1 MIRSILS
8 LFTGRHYKKFVRNC
22 LPIVEQV
29 NEFEQKYQSLSDDE
43 LRAKTAEFRER
54 HQKGETLEKLL
65 PEAFAAVKNTARRL
79 CGKELLVSGQPL
91 KWNMVHYDVQLIGGI
106 ALHERKIAE
115 MATGEGK
122 TLVATLPL
130 YLNAIS
136 GRNCHCVTVNDYLA
150 KRDSEWMG
158 YVFQFLGLTVG
169 CIQQQQP
176 PDIRRAAYACDI
188 TYGTASEFGFDYLR
202 DNGMSTR
209 REEQVQRDYYY
220 CIVDEVDSIL
230 VDEARVPLIISG
242 PTTEESDA
250 PFMALKPGVE
260 QLFNL
265 QMRLC
270 NRLAQEAKD
279 ELEKPEGYSDE
290 AMRKLLQVRIGMPK
304 HRQLLKLMENGTYRK
319 LLEKFDLDMS
329 GDFMRGER
337 HKLKEELYFSVDE
350 KQHQADLTE
359 TGRKILRPDNPNA
372 FVMPDLPTFI
382 TEVDRRDDLTP
393 EQKIKLKQDEEARFS
408 AVSEEIHCLSQLLKA
423 YTLYDRDKEY
433 VVLEGK
439 VHIVDENT
447 GRLMPGR
454 RWSEGLHQA
463 VEAKEGVVVEKETKT
478 YATITIQNYF
488 RLYEKL
494 AGMTGT
500 AETEAAE
507 FNDIYRLTVMQ
518 IPTHQTCI
526 RKDLNDMFFKTR
538 REKYNAVVA
547 DIQQAHSRGQPVLVG
562 TTSVEASEVLG
573 KMLKRVNI
581 VHSVLNAK
589 FHQQEAEIVAR
600 AGQRGSVTIATNM
613 AGRGTDIKLG
623 DGIDKLGGLYV
634 LGTERHESRRI
645 DRQLRGRC
653 ARQGDPGLSRFY
665 VSLEDDLMR
674 LFSNAG
680 PISRMLEKTLIDN
693 EPLEHGMLNHSIQ
706 SAQKKVEAQNYTIRK
721 RLLQYD
727 DVLNRQ
733 REVIYGMRNEAI
745 RGDHPRDE
753 IFELVGEEL
762 RERTGALAAAGRAP
776 EADALAG
783 FLHWV
788 NTHFPVSLKP
798 EDAAGQTVEELP
810 VLVMERLR
818 KAYEQ
823 RSALETPEAMLA
835 LERYVIIRAIDRNWQ
850 DHLTEIEDLRK
861 SINLRSYGQRDPLN
875 EYKTEAFTFF
885 EQMMGRVRQD
895 VCSGLFTSATNL
907 QSFQSL
913 LALMQRARQ
922 SGPDNPEGP
931 APAASMAVLRRPL
944 QGPGAGAA
952 QALPNT
958 TTTATG
964 TGAPVARPTPQLPK
978 VAPRPVEPAAKYGRN
993 DIVTVRLGAEKQ
1005 QVKYKKAEQLLKEGW
1020 VIVPEKPKS

>member
-1 MIRSILS
+1 MISSFLS
-8 LFTGRHYKKFVRNC
+8 LFSGRHYKKFVRKC
-22 LPIVEQV
+22 VPIAAKI
-29 NEFEQKYQSLSDDE
+29 NEIELGYQKLSDE
-43 LRAKTAEFRER
+43 ALRAKTAEFRER
-54 HQKGETLEKLL
+54 HQKGETLEALL
-65 PEAFAAVKNTARRL
+65 PEAFAAAKNAARRL
-79 CGKELLVSGQPL
+79 CGQELLVNGQPL
-91 KWNMVHYDVQLIGGI
+91 TWNMVHYDVQLIGGM

-130 YLNAIS
+130 YLNTIS

-158 YVFQFLGLTVG
+158 YLFKFLGLTVG
-169 CIQQQQP
+169 CIQQQQM
-176 PDIRRAAYACDI
+176 PDVRREAYACDI

-202 DNGMSTR
+202 DNGMSQR
-209 REEQVQRDYYY
+209 KEEQVQRDYYY

-230 VDEARVPLIISG
+230 VDEARTPLIISG
-242 PTTEESDA
+242 PTTEVSDA
-250 PFMALKPGVE
+250 PFVALKPSVE
-260 QLFNL
+260 NLFNL
-265 QMRLC
+265 QLRQC
-270 NRLAQEAKD
+270 NRLAQDARA
-279 ELEKPEGYSDE
+279 ELEKENGNTDE

-304 HRQLLKLMENGTYRK
+304 HKQLQKLMENGTYRK

-337 HKLKEELYFSVDE
+337 HKLKEELFFAVDE
-350 KQHQADLTE
+350 KQQQADLSE
-359 TGRKILRPDNPNA
+359 NGRKALRPDNPDA
-372 FVMPDLPTFI
+372 FVMPDLPSFI
-382 TEVDRRDDLTP
+382 IETDRRTDLTP

-408 AVSEEIHCLSQLLKA
+408 TLSEEIHCLSQLLRA
-423 YTLYDRDKEY
+423 YTLYERDKEY

-518 IPTHQTCI
+518 IPTHRACI
-526 RKDLNDMFFKTR
+526 REDLNDVVFKTR
-538 REKYNAVVA
+538 REKFNAVVA
-547 DIQQAHSRGQPVLVG
+547 DISQAHSRGQPVLVG
-562 TTSVEASEVLG
+562 TTSVEASEVLS
-573 KMLKRVNI
+573 KMLKRLNI
-581 VHSVLNAK
+581 VHAVLNAK
-589 FHQQEAEIVAR
+589 YHQQEAEIVAR
-600 AGQRGSVTIATNM
+600 AGQRGAVTIATNM

-653 ARQGDPGLSRFY
+653 ARQGDPGLSKFY

-674 LFSNAG
+674 LFANAG
-680 PISRMLEKTLIDN
+680 PISRLLENTMIEN
-693 EPLEHGMLNHSIQ
+693 EPLEHPLLNRSIE
-706 SAQKKVEAQNYTIRK
+706 SAQKKVEASNYTVRK

-733 REVIYGMRNEAI
+733 REVVYGLRNEAI
-745 RGDHPRDE
+745 RGEHPRE
-753 IFELVGEEL
+753 AIFELVEEEL
-762 RERTGALAAAGRAP
+762 RDRTTGLAAAGRAP
-776 EADALAG
+776 DAEALG
-783 FLHWV
+783 GYLHWV
-788 NTHFPVSLKP
+788 NTHFPVALKA
-798 EDAAGQTVEELP
+798 EDMADKTVEQLAA
-810 VLVMERLR
+810 VTYERIQ

-823 RSALETPEAMLA
+823 RCALETPEAMLA
-835 LERYVIIRAIDRNWQ
+835 LERYVVIRGIDRNWQ

-861 SINLRSYGQRDPLN
+861 SVGLRSYGQRDPLN
-875 EYKTEAFTFF
+875 EYKSEAFVYF
-885 EQMMGRVRQD
+885 EQMMGRIRQD

-913 LALMQRARQ
+913 LEMMRRARQ
-922 SGPDNPEGP
+922 SGPENPAGMPAAP
-931 APAASMAVLRRPL
+931 APMVARPGFSATM
-944 QGPGAGAA
+944 QQSGEAPAGAA
-952 QALPNT
+952 T
-958 TTTATG
+958 SGTAT
-964 TGAPVARPTPQLPK
+964 RPAPQLPK
-978 VAPRPVEPAAKYGRN
+978 VTPRPVAAEAAKFGRN
-993 DIVTVRLGAEKQ
+993 DVVTVRRGGETQ
-1005 QVKYKKAEQLLKEGW
+1005 QVKYKKAELMLKEGW
-1020 VIVPEKPKS
+1020 VIVPEKKQP

>member
-1 MIRSILS
+1 MISSFLS
-8 LFTGRHYKKFVRNC
+8 LFSGRHYKKFVRKC
-22 LPIVEQV
+22 LPVAARI
-29 NEFEQKYQSLSDDE
+29 NEIEKEYQGLSDE
-43 LRAKTAEFRER
+43 ALRAKTVEFRER
-54 HQKGETLEKLL
+54 FKNGEALEKLL

-79 CGKELLVSGQPL
+79 CGKELVVSGQPL
-91 KWNMVHYDVQLIGGI
+91 KWDMVHYDVQLIGGM

-158 YVFQFLGLTVG
+158 YVYQFLGLTVG

-176 PDIRRAAYACDI
+176 PPDRRAAYNCDI

-209 REEQVQRDYYY
+209 KEEQVQREHYY

-230 VDEARVPLIISG
+230 VDEARTPLIISG

-250 PFMALKPGVE
+250 PFQALKPGVE
-260 QLFNL
+260 RLFNL
-265 QMRLC
+265 QLKLC
-270 NRLAQEAKD
+270 NRLAQDAKD
-279 ELEKPEGYSDE
+279 ELEKPEGNHQD
-290 AMRKLLQVRIGMPK
+290 AVRKLLQVRIGMPK
-304 HRQLLKLMENGTYRK
+304 HRQLLKLMENGSIRK
-319 LLEKFDLDMS
+319 MLEKYDLEMS
-329 GDFMRGER
+329 GEFMRAER
-337 HKLKEELYFSVDE
+337 YKMKEELYFSVDE
-350 KQHQADLTE
+350 KQHQADLSE
-359 TGRKILRPDNPNA
+359 TGRKTLRPDNPEA
-372 FVMPDLPTFI
+372 FVVPDLPTFI
-382 TEVDRRDDLTP
+382 IETDRRTDLTA
-393 EQKIKLKQDEEARFS
+393 EQKIKMKQEEEARFS
-408 AVSEEIHCLSQLLKA
+408 TVSEEIHCLSQLLKA
-423 YTLYDRDKEY
+423 YTLYERDKEY

-526 RKDLNDMFFKTR
+526 RKDLNDVVFKTR

-547 DIQQAHSRGQPVLVG
+547 DIQQAHARGQPVLVG
-562 TTSVEASEVLG
+562 TTSVDASEILS
-573 KMLKRVNI
+573 KMLKRLNI

-589 FHQQEAEIVAR
+589 YHQQEAEIVAR
-600 AGQRGSVTIATNM
+600 AGYRGAVTIATNM
-613 AGRGTDIKLG
+613 AGRGTDIKLSEG
-623 DGIDKLGGLYV
+623 VPELGGLYV

-653 ARQGDPGLSRFY
+653 ARQGDPGLSKFY
-665 VSLEDDLMR
+665 ISLEDDLMR
-674 LFSNAG
+674 LFANAG
-680 PISRMLEKTLIDN
+680 PISRMLENTMVEN
-693 EPLEHGMLNHSIQ
+693 EPLEHGLLNRSIQ
-706 SAQKKVEAQNYTIRK
+706 SAQKKVEASNYTARK

-733 REVIYGMRNEAI
+733 REVVYGLRNEAI
-745 RGDHPRDE
+745 RGEHPRE
-753 IFELVGEEL
+753 AIFELVEEEL
-762 RERTGALAAAGRAP
+762 TERAGALAPAGRVP
-776 EADALAG
+776 EADPLG
-783 FLHWV
+783 GYLHWV

-798 EDAAGQTVEELP
+798 EDAAGKKVEEL
-810 VLVMERLR
+810 VTLTLERLR
-818 KAYEQ
+818 KAYDQ
-823 RSALETPEAMLA
+823 RCALETPEAMLA
-835 LERYVIIRAIDRNWQ
+835 LERYVIIRSIDRNWQ
-850 DHLTEIEDLRK
+850 DHLTEIDDLRK
-861 SINLRSYGQRDPLN
+861 SVGLRSYGQRDPLN
-875 EYKTEAFTFF
+875 EYKSEAYKFF
-885 EQMMGRVRQD
+885 EQMMERVRQD
-895 VCSGLFTSATNL
+895 VCAGLFTSATNL

-922 SGPDNPEGP
+922 TGPDNP
-931 APAASMAVLRRPL
+931 
-944 QGPGAGAA
+944 
-952 QALPNT
+952 
-958 TTTATG
+958 
-964 TGAPVARPTPQLPK
+964 TGAPVAAVAPRPRPPAAPGAAAQPATATSGTATREVQLPK
-978 VAPRPVEPAAKYGRN
+978 VAARPVVATTSYGRN
-993 DIVTVRLGAEKQ
+993 DLVTVRRGAETQK
-1005 QVKYKKAEQLLKEGW
+1005 VKFKKAEQMLKEGW
-1020 VIVPEKPKS
+1020 VIVPEKG